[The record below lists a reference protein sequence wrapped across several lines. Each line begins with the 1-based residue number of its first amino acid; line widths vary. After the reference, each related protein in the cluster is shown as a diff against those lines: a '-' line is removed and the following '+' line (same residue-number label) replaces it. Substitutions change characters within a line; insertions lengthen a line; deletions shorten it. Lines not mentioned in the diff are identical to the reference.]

1 MEKDHCT
8 VKNKMSM
15 LTKLVSEETFAY
27 STLKNFLFL
36 AVRV

>member
-1 MEKDHCT
+1 MEKDHCA
-8 VKNKMSM
+8 VEIKMSM
-15 LTKLVSEETFAY
+15 LTKQTSEETFGY